1 MVRTRQYGYLLD
13 SPMERAIADADESW
27 RDVVMRYSS
36 TGDAA
41 RSVSGDS
48 QASAERSY
56 LPFASKIS
64 LVRDILGEKV
74 PVSVDN
80 REA

>member
-1 MVRTRQYGYLLD
+1 M
-13 SPMERAIADADESW
+13 
-27 RDVVMRYSS
+27 
-36 TGDAA
+36 

-74 PVSVDN
+74 PVSVDSTETN
-80 REA
+80 LRVTSLLSRYDGGRDLHCKLGPLAPCGGG